1 MNKGRWSYSNYRPL
15 QRHCKRCKSNEV
27 SETKYFSE
35 GQLIQFIVRCNSCG
49 YEENVMEEIKWN

>member
-27 SETKYFSE
+27 SEMKYFSE
-35 GQLIQFIVRCNSCG
+35 GQLIQLIARCYSCG
-49 YEENVMEEIKWN
+49 YEENVMEKIKWK